1 MDIQEKIKDGFKR
14 IIVITSLLATPIM
27 SFAYDGK
34 LQQLNDAELS
44 EVNGQAL
51 LSLSYIDPKDSANTM
66 KGQGVG
72 FYKLGLEAELEL
84 NANIKKL
91 QLGCGGVNG
100 AKGCD
105 IDIDNL
111 SLSGISDT
119 REGRATSDAK
129 LTNPFIEFAIKN
141 PEKASTREV
150 VGLRLS
156 AEKVLGLLSAG
167 TENTTTPNGINSLSG
182 YLKINPTT
190 GTGYTATRNMAYADT
205 GQSID
210 GNVNAK
216 ICLLCLFP
224 DLAPTITLGFKSTD
238 YNLALDSAKADINLN
253 GTTISGNRISNVQLN
268 GVANINQ
275 LNFSGNLGASL
286 NITGGLITLQ
296 KQVTGNITGLTANI
310 SVDENL
316 GYIHKIPLNNPF
328 SLSLQSQNVW
338 WPGAA
343 ASAQKGW
350 WLAVEDPVNIG
361 DVSPAQKI
369 VITNDVLKQVVGP
382 ISSYITS
389 NPVACN
395 ALDCIGG
402 TGLAVGNVNLPNTS
416 VNFPL
421 KDLQLSNQNF
431 APNCYG
437 NLKFC

>member
-1 MDIQEKIKDGFKR
+1 
-14 IIVITSLLATPIM
+14 M

-119 REGRATSDAK
+119 REGRVTSDAK

-190 GTGYTATRNMAYADT
+190 GTGYTAARNMGYADT
-205 GQSID
+205 GQSIN
-210 GNVNAK
+210 GN
-216 ICLLCLFP
+216 IRTSFLLIP
-224 DLAPTITLGFKSTD
+224 IVTGFQSND
-238 YNLALDSAKADINLN
+238 YNLMLDSAKADINLN
-253 GTTISGNRISNVQLN
+253 GTTISGNRMSSVQLD
-268 GVANINQ
+268 GLAKINQ
-275 LNFSGNLGASL
+275 LNFSGNLAASL
-286 NITGGLITLQ
+286 NITGGLLTLQ
-296 KQVTGNITGLTANI
+296 KQVSGNITGLTANI

-382 ISSYITS
+382 ISSYITN
-389 NPVACN
+389 NPVQCS
-395 ALDCIGG
+395 LLQCIGG
-402 TGLAVGNVNLPNTS
+402 ALSVGNVNLPNTS

>member
-119 REGRATSDAK
+119 REGRVTSDAK

-190 GTGYTATRNMAYADT
+190 GTGYTAARNMGYADT
-205 GQSID
+205 GQSIN
-210 GNVNAK
+210 GN
-216 ICLLCLFP
+216 IRTSFLLIP
-224 DLAPTITLGFKSTD
+224 IVTGFQSND
-238 YNLALDSAKADINLN
+238 YNLMLDSAKADINLN
-253 GTTISGNRISNVQLN
+253 GTTISGNRMSSVQLD
-268 GVANINQ
+268 GLAKINQ
-275 LNFSGNLGASL
+275 LNFSGNLAASL
-286 NITGGLITLQ
+286 NITGGLLTLQ
-296 KQVTGNITGLTANI
+296 KQVSGNITGLTANI

-382 ISSYITS
+382 ISSYITN
-389 NPVACN
+389 NPVQCS
-395 ALDCIGG
+395 LLQCIGG
-402 TGLAVGNVNLPNTS
+402 ALSVGNVNLPNTS